1 MSGYCLSFVIPWP
14 FAAAGGTKGPLLI
27 PSYLNAGEQL
37 RHILRALAGLRSNFQ
52 RWSCR
57 ELNLCEC

>member
-27 PSYLNAGEQL
+27 PSYLNAEEQL
-37 RHILRALAGLRSNFQ
+37 RHILGALAGCAVIFSVGVVEN
-52 RWSCR
+52 
-57 ELNLCEC
+57 